1 MSQLTFSGHDT
12 FHCRQFW
19 LKKAFDYVQV
29 GGNFNDL
36 NAPLDLGVGKNMVTA
51 IRYWA
56 RCFGILDGDTPT
68 PFAIK
73 LLGKKGWDP
82 YLEDHGSLWLLHHRL
97 VTSGYA
103 SIYSILF
110 NELIRERPEFVAE
123 HFLNFVNQR
132 KEGDYNPNTLGK
144 DFTVFYRTYFA
155 DFTSGDLE
163 EGFNGILSELGILK
177 KVQKPYLDKD
187 GSKKEREVWLIER
200 SQRNDLPLHILL
212 YCILI
217 TNPDSLSIGFERLYS
232 EPNEVGS
239 VFALSKEGLTISLQ
253 RIAEEMKDQ
262 GITFSN
268 EAGIRELQ
276 FKKKLNPE
284 KILEDYYGR

>member
-19 LKKAFDYVQV
+19 LKKAFDFVEAGQ
-29 GGNFNDL
+29 NFNDI
-36 NAPLDLGVGKNMVTA
+36 NAPLGLGVGKNMVTA

-56 RCFGILDGDTPT
+56 RCFGILEDDSLT
-68 PFAIK
+68 PFAK
-73 LLGKKGWDP
+73 KMFGDKGWDP

-97 VTSGYA
+97 VTSGAA
-103 SIYSILF
+103 SIYTIIF
-110 NELIRERPEFVAE
+110 NELIRERPEFAAE
-123 HFLNFVNQR
+123 HFLKFIDQR
-132 KEGDYNPNTLGK
+132 KEEEYNPNTLGK

-155 DFTSGDLE
+155 DFKSGDLE
-163 EGFNGILSELGILK
+163 ESFTGILSELDILK
-177 KVQKPYLDKD
+177 KVKKSFLDKD
-187 GSKKEREVWLIER
+187 GKKKEREVWLIER
-200 SQRNDLPLHILL
+200 SQRNDLPLPILL
-212 YCILI
+212 YCIL
-217 TNPDSLSIGFERLYS
+217 TSNPDSMSIGFERLYS

-239 VFALSKEGLTISLQ
+239 VFALSKEGLTMALE
-253 RIAEEMKDQ
+253 RLADLKDY

-276 FKKKLNPE
+276 FKKRLNPE

>member
-56 RCFGILDGDTPT
+56 RCFGILDGDIPT
-68 PFAIK
+68 PFAVK

-97 VTSGYA
+97 VTLGKA
-103 SIYSILF
+103 DIYSIIF
-110 NELIRERPEFVAE
+110 NELIRERPEFGIE
-123 HFLNFVNQR
+123 NFVSFINLR
-132 KEGDYNPNTLGK
+132 KEGEYNENTLRK

-155 DFTSGDLE
+155 DFKSGDLE
-163 EGFNGILSELGILK
+163 ESFTGIMSEIDLLK
-177 KVQKPYLDKD
+177 KVKKQYLDAD
-187 GSKKEREVWLIER
+187 GKLKPREVWVIER
-200 SQRNDLPLHILL
+200 DVRKELPLHILL
-212 YCILI
+212 YAIVSAHP
-217 TNPDSLSIGFERLYS
+217 TDLSIGFEQLYGEFNS
-232 EPNEVGS
+232 VGS
-239 VFALSKEGLTISLQ
+239 VFCLSKEGLTIALQ
-253 RIAEEMKDQ
+253 RMADIKEYD
-262 GITFSN
+262 ITFSN

-276 FKKKLNPE
+276 FKKQLNSE

>member
-19 LKKAFDYVQV
+19 LKKAFDFVHV
-29 GGNFNDL
+29 GGNFNDI

-56 RCFGILDGDTPT
+56 RCFGILDGDTLT
-68 PFAIK
+68 PFAEK
-73 LLGKKGWDP
+73 LFGKKGWDP
-82 YLEDHGSLWLLHHRL
+82 FLEDHGSLWLLHYRL
-97 VTSGYA
+97 VTSGVA
-103 SIYSILF
+103 SIYSIIF
-110 NELIRERPEFVAE
+110 NELIRERPEFAAE
-123 HFLNFVNQR
+123 HFLKFIDQR
-132 KEGDYNPNTLGK
+132 KDEEYNPNTLGK

-155 DFTSGDLE
+155 DFKSGDLE
-163 EGFNGILSELGILK
+163 ESFTGILSELDILK
-177 KVQKPYLDKD
+177 KVKKSIRDKD
-187 GSKKEREVWLIER
+187 GKNKEREVWLIER
-200 SQRNDLPLHILL
+200 SQRTDLPLHILL
-212 YCILI
+212 YCIL
-217 TNPDSLSIGFERLYS
+217 TSNADSMSIGFERLYS

-239 VFALSKEGLTISLQ
+239 VFALSKEGLTVALE
-253 RIAEEMKDQ
+253 RLADMKDY

-276 FKKKLNPE
+276 FKKRLNPE

>member
-19 LKKAFDYVQV
+19 LKKAFDFVSV
-29 GGNFNDL
+29 GGNFNDI

-56 RCFGILDGDTPT
+56 RCFGILEGDELT
-68 PFAIK
+68 PFAKK
-73 LLGKKGWDP
+73 LLDKEGWDP

-97 VTSGYA
+97 VTSGIA
-103 SIYSILF
+103 SIYSIIF
-110 NELIRERPEFVAE
+110 NELIRERPEFAAE
-123 HFLNFVNQR
+123 HFLKFIDQR
-132 KEGDYNPNTLGK
+132 KEEEYNPNTLGE

-155 DFTSGDLE
+155 DFKSGDLE
-163 EGFNGILSELGILK
+163 ESFTGILSELDILK
-177 KVQKPYLDKD
+177 KVKKSFLDKE
-187 GSKKEREVWLIER
+187 GKTKEREVWLIER
-200 SQRNDLPLHILL
+200 SQRTDLPLHILL
-212 YCILI
+212 YCIL
-217 TNPDSLSIGFERLYS
+217 TSNPASMSIGFERLYS

-239 VFALSKEGLTISLQ
+239 VFALSKEGLTIALQ
-253 RIAEEMKDQ
+253 RLADMKDY

-276 FKKKLNPE
+276 FKKRLNPE

>member
-1 MSQLTFSGHDT
+1 MQTLTFSGHDT

-19 LKKAFDYVQV
+19 LKKAFDFVHV
-29 GGNFNDL
+29 GGNFNDI

-56 RCFGILDGDTPT
+56 RCFGILEGDALT
-68 PFAIK
+68 PFAEK
-73 LLGKKGWDP
+73 LLGKNGWDP

-97 VTSGYA
+97 VTSGCA

-110 NELIRERPEFVAE
+110 NELIRERPEFAAE
-123 HFLNFVNQR
+123 HFVNWVNQR
-132 KEGDYNPNTLGK
+132 KEHDYNENTLGK

-155 DFTSGDLE
+155 DFKLGDLE
-163 EGFNGILSELGILK
+163 EGFNGILSELGILQKVK
-177 KVQKPYLDKD
+177 KSIQDKD
-187 GSKKEREVWLIER
+187 GKDREREVWLVER
-200 SQRNDLPLHILL
+200 TQRSDLPLHILL
-212 YCILI
+212 YCIL
-217 TNPDSLSIGFERLYS
+217 TSNPDSLSIGFERLYS

-239 VFALSKEGLTISLQ
+239 VFAMSKEGLTIALQ
-253 RIAEEMKDQ
+253 RLGDIKEY
-262 GITFSN
+262 GIILSN

>member
-1 MSQLTFSGHDT
+1 MSLLTFSGHDT

-19 LKKAFDYVQV
+19 LKKAFDFVST
-29 GGNFNDL
+29 GGNFNDI

-56 RCFGILDGDTPT
+56 RCFGILDGDELTT
-68 PFAIK
+68 FAQK
-73 LLGKKGWDP
+73 MFSKDGWDP

-97 VTSGYA
+97 VTLGHA
-103 SIYSILF
+103 SIYSLIF
-110 NELIRERPEFVAE
+110 NELIRERPEFGTE
-123 HFLNFVNQR
+123 QFLNFVNHR
-132 KEGDYNPNTLGK
+132 KDSDFNQNTLTK

-155 DFTSGDLE
+155 DFKSGDLE
-163 EGFNGILSELGILK
+163 ESFNGILTELGLL
-177 KVQKPYLDKD
+177 QKIRKSFQDKD
-187 GSKKEREVWLIER
+187 QKTKEREVWLIER
-200 SQRNDLPLHILL
+200 GQRNDLPLHILL
-212 YCILI
+212 YCIVI
-217 TNPDSLSIGFERLYS
+217 SNPNSLSIGFERLYY

-239 VFALSKEGLTISLQ
+239 VFALSKEGLTLSLE
-253 RIAEEMKDQ
+253 RLAEIKGY